1 MVNKVIYGDFRLG
14 YISIVR
20 MPGHQQRKWAYAI
33 LIWQIGSFQVCTQYQ
48 PIRHQ
53 SHTCVGLQSAK
64 ASTGTMMMTNSVILL
79 VKMLCLSNDMTQNC
93 QYGDIVAYH
102 YLIHC
107 GLWWLHMLSK
117 VLVIKCFWKY
127 NLLHVGHFA
136 QSPNPCIPPFPI
148 QQAPATLHLCSV
160 HVSAIS
166 VMRELCCIFVCCRP
180 GFDSWTWDIFLLIP
194 ADRLHHITC
203 GLQSSQL
210 ATMEAF
216 SWLSSYI
223 NLL

>member
-1 MVNKVIYGDFRLG
+1 MYTRAVTTTMVNKVIYGDFRLG

-107 GLWWLHMLSK
+107 GLWWHHMLSK
-117 VLVIKCFWKY
+117 VLVIKYFSEMPS
-127 NLLHVGHFA
+127 G
-136 QSPNPCIPPFPI
+136 
-148 QQAPATLHLCSV
+148 
-160 HVSAIS
+160 
-166 VMRELCCIFVCCRP
+166 
-180 GFDSWTWDIFLLIP
+180 
-194 ADRLHHITC
+194 TC
-203 GLQSSQL
+203 GPFFSGPQPMHSSIPYP
-210 ATMEAF
+210 TGP
-216 SWLSSYI
+216 SYTAPM
-223 NLL
+223 